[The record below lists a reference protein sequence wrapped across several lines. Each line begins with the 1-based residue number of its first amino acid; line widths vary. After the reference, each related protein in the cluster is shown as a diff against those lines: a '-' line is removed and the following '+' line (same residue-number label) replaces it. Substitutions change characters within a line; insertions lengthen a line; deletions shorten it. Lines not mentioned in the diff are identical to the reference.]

1 MKRRGTGY
9 VKRYPGRCAAPGLGR
24 IRGYSWHA
32 YDSRRDPL
40 CRRSEVTDRLSLRPV
55 TRSGLETLR
64 LNRTKWFSTQDTTS
78 SSKETLRCAATRREP
93 LQTSR
98 GCPIRAT
105 HWRQTESTLPPASP
119 LALADTLGLD
129 YPLQPSPCFALS
141 DVLEPHQCGT
151 SRLTHPNTTFLTG
164 PLRHRLPTHAEQLP
178 KLCLCQA

>member
-64 LNRTKWFSTQDTTS
+64 LPRPLLRLRTRLDSTIPS
-78 SSKETLRCAATRREP
+78 SRRHASRFPTFWIAANVERVVFRIRIRPSFVAHCAT
-93 LQTSR
+93 
-98 GCPIRAT
+98 GCPLTPSNFPNCACVRPRRVRSFWNLFEVGRSLTAF
-105 HWRQTESTLPPASP
+105 SVAAS
-119 LALADTLGLD
+119 
-129 YPLQPSPCFALS
+129 
-141 DVLEPHQCGT
+141 V
-151 SRLTHPNTTFLTG
+151 
-164 PLRHRLPTHAEQLP
+164 
-178 KLCLCQA
+178 